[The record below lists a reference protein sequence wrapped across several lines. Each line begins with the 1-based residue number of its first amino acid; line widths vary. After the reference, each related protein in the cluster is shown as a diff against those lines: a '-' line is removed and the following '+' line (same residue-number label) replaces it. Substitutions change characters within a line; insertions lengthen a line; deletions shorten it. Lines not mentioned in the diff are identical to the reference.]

1 MTTSNEH
8 NNAPAVPDG
17 LQWFTVAE
25 HGIPEIGAEVIGGL
39 WYTDP
44 WIKTEFATTF
54 MWGQCRVVESKH
66 RDFKDG
72 KQWCT
77 FGPSHNQITHW
88 ARINTPGQTSAPAPA
103 VPQGEPVAWM
113 VYGNYTRQPFGML
126 SSAEAYMRGLLKS
139 DPDGGY
145 HIRPL
150 RYATPAAPE
159 QTVPSVVWIVS
170 NKTSSTVFA
179 TEEFAQK
186 FISSFSGSV
195 AGGFSVSRVDVI
207 GARQPATDAGVMAQ
221 GVGLTDEEIE
231 AIAKKHMSTVGDH
244 WSNEEAIRE
253 IHAEDF
259 ARDIIAALR
268 AKESK

>member
-103 VPQGEPVAWM
+103 VPQGEPVAWLDLSKMSASAM
-113 VYGNYTRQPFGML
+113 VYATGW
-126 SSAEAYMRGLLKS
+126 KS
-139 DPDGGY
+139 NDKQS
-145 HIRPL
+145 PL
-150 RYATPAAPE
+150 YATPAAPE

-244 WSNEEAIRE
+244 WCNEEAIRE

-259 ARDIIAALR
+259 AHDIIAALR
-268 AKESK
+268 AKGQS

>member
-103 VPQGEPVAWM
+103 QE
-113 VYGNYTRQPFGML
+113 
-126 SSAEAYMRGLLKS
+126 
-139 DPDGGY
+139 
-145 HIRPL
+145 
-150 RYATPAAPE
+150 
-159 QTVPSVVWIVS
+159 
-170 NKTSSTVFA
+170 
-179 TEEFAQK
+179 
-186 FISSFSGSV
+186 
-195 AGGFSVSRVDVI
+195 
-207 GARQPATDAGVMAQ
+207 
-221 GVGLTDEEIE
+221 VGLTDDERQQVFRNAETR
-231 AIAKKHMSTVGDH
+231 MV
-244 WSNEEAIRE
+244 RE
-253 IHAEDF
+253 INLSWRTAVVDEV
-259 ARDIIAALR
+259 IAALR
-268 AKESK
+268 AKEKT

>member
-1 MTTSNEH
+1 MSNEH

-44 WIKTEFATTF
+44 WIKTELATTF

-103 VPQGEPVAWM
+103 VPQGWRFKRNADDSIGIFAPPPKPGESQRTSHAVYPGQNRDLHELLGKLADQQATTPAPVVAGTRIESGVMIMKDGKAWG
-113 VYGNYTRQPFGML
+113 VAYSDGQTTAYGWVTPEQATIHDPKHLVKPTDATRQG
-126 SSAEAYMRGLLKS
+126 S
-139 DPDGGY
+139 GY
-145 HIRPL
+145 ADEL
-150 RYATPAAPE
+150 RKGKIVHVERRTQVIVKE
-159 QTVPSVVWIVS
+159 QP
-170 NKTSSTVFA
+170 
-179 TEEFAQK
+179 
-186 FISSFSGSV
+186 
-195 AGGFSVSRVDVI
+195 
-207 GARQPATDAGVMAQ
+207 
-221 GVGLTDEEIE
+221 
-231 AIAKKHMSTVGDH
+231 
-244 WSNEEAIRE
+244 
-253 IHAEDF
+253 
-259 ARDIIAALR
+259 
-268 AKESK
+268 